1 MLFVK
6 PCYQNWKN
14 NKSKKIDRMVGNEG
28 PKVIEKFQ
36 ASKRNIEQV
45 KKSKFIEL
53 SDPDLGSQ
61 PPNFIQ

>member
-14 NKSKKIDRMVGNEG
+14 NKAKKIDSMLGNEG

-45 KKSKFIEL
+45 KKPKFIEL
-53 SDPDLGSQ
+53 SDPDLGTQ
-61 PPNFIQ
+61 PQNFMQ